1 MSQYI
6 QFFIRCEDKFVP
18 MCSYSRSNMIFRAFA
33 YHAPYE
39 KVTPITEHILRA
51 AKNYLKSEEDGIEAK
66 IELYRDMIESIRH
79 FDNDVDDK
87 LEAINSV
94 NADIGELK
102 SELEEIRLAKAF
114 TDILDGILVSAKYR
128 DDGDGCPLANYTED
142 TVLYAG
148 IEVPEYPT
156 MNDLEISVTNKKEN

>member
-18 MCSYSRSNMIFRAFA
+18 MCSYSRSNTIFRAFA

-39 KVTPITEHILRA
+39 KIMPITEHILRVA
-51 AKNYLKSEEDGIEAK
+51 QSYLKSEEDSIEAR
-66 IELYRDMIESIRH
+66 IELYRDMLESIRH

-102 SELEEIRLAKAF
+102 SDLEEITFAKTF
-114 TDILDGILVSAKYR
+114 IDILDGILVSAKYR
-128 DDGDGCPLANYTED
+128 DDGNGCPLANYTED

-156 MNDLEISVTNKKEN
+156 MDDVSKGD